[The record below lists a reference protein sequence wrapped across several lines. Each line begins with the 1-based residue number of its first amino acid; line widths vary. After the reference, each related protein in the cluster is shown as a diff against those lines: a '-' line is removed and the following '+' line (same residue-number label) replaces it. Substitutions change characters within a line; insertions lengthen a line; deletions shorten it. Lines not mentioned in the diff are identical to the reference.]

1 MAEGRLRVAGA
12 CALAVLF
19 ACASEVPPI
28 APSAPAS
35 TDLAREPWPRFLEVA
50 SFPALND
57 VPFPT
62 RGHLIKPS
70 HAIVRVSP
78 EARADYLALVTDT
91 VLAEGSTLA
100 MFHTSQDG
108 NEKGLVYVM
117 EKKGGSWTFVALD
130 ADGSP
135 TSESVSG
142 CALCHRGGVADQVF
156 GLPRTLSGPKP

>member
-1 MAEGRLRVAGA
+1 MMGA
-12 CALAVLF
+12 LF
-19 ACASEVPPI
+19 ACASEVPPV

-35 TDLAREPWPRFLEVA
+35 TAAAREPWPRFAEVA
-50 SFPALND
+50 SFPALNEE
-57 VPFPT
+57 PFPT

-91 VLAEGSTLA
+91 VLPEGSTIA
-100 MFHTSQDG
+100 MFHASQDG

-117 EKKGGSWTFVALD
+117 EKKGGTWTFVALN

-135 TSESVSG
+135 MPENVSG

-156 GLPRTLSGPKP
+156 GLPRSLSNPAR